1 MGGRWVVVRQILLG
15 PTSLSRHVMLARML
29 EVDLKGEPEWMLDL
43 VVLLG
48 VVLLVV
54 WLLLNARVPMF

>member
-1 MGGRWVVVRQILLG
+1 
-15 PTSLSRHVMLARML
+15 MLARML